1 MLEAGGYRGGDLIAN
16 MPSRKV
22 AVTAEKVAINAVMA
36 GCRPE
41 YMPVLLAA
49 LEAMA
54 DPAFTLHGAITSTG
68 GSATLVVVNG
78 PIRQRLG
85 FNAAGNVF
93 GPGWRANA
101 TIGRAIRLITLNC
114 LGALPGLLDRSTQG
128 HPGKYSYCIAELEEA
143 NPWEPLH
150 VTRGLPRES
159 SAVTVFAAEGP
170 HNVLSHYG
178 ETAEAVV
185 VALADAMAGLGSFS
199 PGESFIVLAPEHV
212 QILAR
217 DGWTK
222 PRLREALYARARR
235 TRADLKRGGKLAGAV
250 EPGDET
256 RWDPRLLLTEPE
268 LMTLKI
274 LDPMVA
280 ADEAT
285 DVSVAKRVGGLDG
298 KVLGLLHNGKVNADR
313 LLNLVREQLA
323 ARYQLRDVVM
333 VSKPSASR
341 VADPAV
347 LDRLARE
354 CDVVVTSVGD

>member
-1 MLEAGGYRGGDLIAN
+1 MTRAAEVDVAGFPEAVETYFDRGWTDGLPVVPATAEGVREFLAAAGCAAEDVLLRETTRRRTI
-16 MPSRKV
+16 
-22 AVTAEKVAINAVMA
+22 TAEKIAINAVLA

-85 FNAAGNVF
+85 LNAAGNVF

-114 LGALPGLLDRSTQG
+114 LGASPGLLDRSTQG
-128 HPGKYSYCIAELEEA
+128 HPGKYSYCIAELEEE

-150 VTRGLPRES
+150 VTRGLPREV

-178 ETAEAVV
+178 ETAESVV
-185 VALADAMAGLGSFS
+185 VAIADTMAALGSFS
-199 PGESFIVLAPEHV
+199 PGESFVVLAPEHV

-222 PRLREALYARARR
+222 SSLREALYARARR
-235 TRADLKRGGKLAGAV
+235 TVADLKRGGKTAGAV

-256 RWDPRLLLTEPE
+256 RWMHRGRGPEDIHLVVAGGGAGGHSSFIPSWSRDRNSLSITRPIPDP
-268 LMTLKI
+268 
-274 LDPMVA
+274 
-280 ADEAT
+280 
-285 DVSVAKRVGGLDG
+285 
-298 KVLGLLHNGKVNADR
+298 H
-313 LLNLVREQLA
+313 
-323 ARYQLRDVVM
+323 
-333 VSKPSASR
+333 SR
-341 VADPAV
+341 
-347 LDRLARE
+347 
-354 CDVVVTSVGD
+354 SH

>member
-1 MLEAGGYRGGDLIAN
+1 MVNAAAEVDVAGWAEAVEAYFERGWTDGLPVVPATAESIRPFLEAAGHAPGDVVLRETTRRRTI
-16 MPSRKV
+16 
-22 AVTAEKVAINAVMA
+22 TADKVAINAVLA

-41 YMPVLLAA
+41 YMPVILAA

-85 FNAAGNVF
+85 LNAGGNVF

-150 VTRGLPRES
+150 VTRGLPAGS

-178 ETAEAVV
+178 ETAESVV
-185 VALADAMAGLGSFS
+185 VALADTMASLGSFS
-199 PGESFIVLAPEHV
+199 PGESFVVLAPEHV
-212 QILAR
+212 QILTR

-222 PRLREALYARARR
+222 TSLREALYKRARR
-235 TRADLKRGGKLAGAV
+235 TVADLKRGGKLAGAV
-250 EPGDET
+250 QPAEET
-256 RWDPRLLLTEPE
+256 TWVHRGRGPEDIHLVVAGGGAGGHSAFIPSWSRDRNSLAVTRPIRDPHQRSDPR
-268 LMTLKI
+268 
-274 LDPMVA
+274 
-280 ADEAT
+280 
-285 DVSVAKRVGGLDG
+285 
-298 KVLGLLHNGKVNADR
+298 
-313 LLNLVREQLA
+313 
-323 ARYQLRDVVM
+323 
-333 VSKPSASR
+333 
-341 VADPAV
+341 
-347 LDRLARE
+347 
-354 CDVVVTSVGD
+354 

>member
-1 MLEAGGYRGGDLIAN
+1 MARAAEVDVAGWTEAVEAYFERGWTDGLPVVPATPEAIRPFLAAIGREPDDIVLTEATRRRSI
-16 MPSRKV
+16 S
-22 AVTAEKVAINAVMA
+22 AEKIAINAVMA
-36 GCRPE
+36 GCRPD
-41 YMPVLLAA
+41 YLPVLLAA

-85 FNAAGNVF
+85 FNAGGNVF

-101 TIGRAIRLITLNC
+101 TLGRALRLITLNC
-114 LGALPGLLDRSTQG
+114 LGAQPGLLDRSTQG

-150 VTRGLPRES
+150 VTRGLPRET

-217 DGWTK
+217 DGWNK

-250 EPGDET
+250 EPEDET
-256 RWDPRLLLTEPE
+256 RWEHRGRGPEDIHLVVAGGGAGGHSAFIPSWSRDRNSLSVTRPIRDPHQRSQTP
-268 LMTLKI
+268 
-274 LDPMVA
+274 
-280 ADEAT
+280 
-285 DVSVAKRVGGLDG
+285 
-298 KVLGLLHNGKVNADR
+298 
-313 LLNLVREQLA
+313 
-323 ARYQLRDVVM
+323 
-333 VSKPSASR
+333 
-341 VADPAV
+341 
-347 LDRLARE
+347 
-354 CDVVVTSVGD
+354 